1 MLDIVGDVRR
11 MEIEVMLRELEA
23 IDAERALEEAMGR
36 QEEDAKFNVEK
47 LLEEAVVK
55 AYGQAREELGI
66 AESKEE
72 EEERRGREEQ
82 ESESSSSSSSSESES
97 ESESE
102 SDGGDLTSPVKIEIK
117 KIERNVKR
125 YSIGGSSMDSALS
138 GIS

>member
-1 MLDIVGDVRR
+1 
-11 MEIEVMLRELEA
+11 MLRELEA

-97 ESESE
+97 ESES
-102 SDGGDLTSPVKIEIK
+102 DGGDLTSPVKIEIK